1 MHLDSTLLT
10 IDWLNNQL
18 EKIII
23 KTDYIDSM
31 IQETDDENV
40 LLFLQK
46 KLILLEKECV
56 DVGAKIDFEKKQ
68 LLTMIGELKW
78 VQVKE
83 INQDQ

>member
-18 EKIII
+18 EKIIT

-31 IQETDDENV
+31 IQETSDENI
-40 LLFLQK
+40 LLFLQE
-46 KLILLEKECV
+46 KLILLEKECI

-68 LLTMIGELKW
+68 LLTMVGELK
-78 VQVKE
+78 
-83 INQDQ
+83 

>member
-68 LLTMIGELKW
+68 LLTMIGELK
-78 VQVKE
+78 
-83 INQDQ
+83 

>member
-23 KTDYIDSM
+23 KTDYLDSM
-31 IQETDDENV
+31 IQETDDESV
-40 LLFLQK
+40 LIFLQE
-46 KLILLEKECV
+46 KLILLEKECI

-68 LLTMIGELKW
+68 LLTMVGELK
-78 VQVKE
+78 
-83 INQDQ
+83 